1 MEKPSGDRPLAA
13 KELAA
18 LIDSGRA
25 AHPDI
30 APPADIEAF
39 VGTRHQAALRAT
51 DPDARAADLY
61 LAAACAAG
69 DTVAIARVDAML
81 PGVVRP
87 ALARLGLP
95 QSDDDEIVQ
104 RVRVALMVSDE
115 KGARGIAGYSG
126 RGDLR
131 AYLRAVAVRL
141 ALKRLERESGVPGGG
156 APAPTDPGPDEVLAM
171 LPAAEDSPETRLLKE
186 RCRDEV
192 RSAFDAA
199 LASLSPRERTIL
211 RQHHVD
217 GLTIDQ
223 LARLHGVHRATCAR
237 WIEAARAGL
246 LRRIRRRLR
255 DAVGLDE
262 RELDSVI
269 GLVRSQLDLSLSR
282 LLPRAK

>member
-1 MEKPSGDRPLAA
+1 MEKPSDRPLEAS
-13 KELAA
+13 ELAA
-18 LIDSGRA
+18 LIDRGRA

-30 APPADIEAF
+30 APPVDVEAF
-39 VGTRHQAALRAT
+39 VAARGDAALRAA
-51 DPDARAADLY
+51 DPDGRAADLY
-61 LAAACAAG
+61 LAAACAEG
-69 DTVAIARVDAML
+69 DAVAVARVDAML

-95 QSDDDEIVQ
+95 ESDDDEIVQ
-104 RVRVALMVSDE
+104 RVRVALMVAGE
-115 KGARGIAGYSG
+115 NGARGIAGYSG

-141 ALKRLERESGVPGGG
+141 ALKRLERESGVPRGG
-156 APAPTDPGPDEVLAM
+156 APADADEVLAM
-171 LPAAEDSPETRLLKE
+171 LPAVEDSPETRLLKE
-186 RCRDEV
+186 RCRGEV
-192 RSAFDAA
+192 RSAFDLA
-199 LASLSPRERTIL
+199 LASLSPRERTVL
-211 RQHHVD
+211 RQHYVD

-223 LARLHGVHRATCAR
+223 LARLHRVHRATCAR

-246 LRRIRRRLR
+246 LRRVRRRLR
-255 DAVGLDE
+255 EAVGLDE